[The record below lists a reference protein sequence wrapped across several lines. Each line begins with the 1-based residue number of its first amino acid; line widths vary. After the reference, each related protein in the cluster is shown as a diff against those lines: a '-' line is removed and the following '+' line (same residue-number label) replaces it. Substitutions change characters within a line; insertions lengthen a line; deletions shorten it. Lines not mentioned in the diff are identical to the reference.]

1 MPAETLSRPS
11 TSFQSLAESSLNDL
25 RRKMEAE
32 KPLSGG
38 PINHS
43 NHNPHGQP
51 LEEVSYRLIRG

>member
-32 KPLSGG
+32 NL
-38 PINHS
+38 
-43 NHNPHGQP
+43 
-51 LEEVSYRLIRG
+51 YRAGR